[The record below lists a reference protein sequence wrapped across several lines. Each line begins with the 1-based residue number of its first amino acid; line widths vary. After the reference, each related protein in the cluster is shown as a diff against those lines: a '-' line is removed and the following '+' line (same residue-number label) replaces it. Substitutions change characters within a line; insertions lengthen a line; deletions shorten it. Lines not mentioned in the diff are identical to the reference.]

1 MTAISKGKP
10 VSKRK
15 SIALKPTNNLPSSA
29 PQASNEA
36 DRVSQLIQRMV
47 SGDPLHEIDDFEAI
61 LRVPL
66 PKNEWEKF
74 VREVQEREVALLR
87 QSDAKADP
95 KRCVVWGSGWKNEDG
110 SFDHTWKGADD
121 GKTIP
126 DSSVKIV
133 YRLDPYT
140 GTLHPLSTLAVIA
153 QIQLGI
159 QLRDSN
165 LLGFE
170 SAEERMR
177 ERLHTWLRNAKSH
190 SESMIPSKSLFKLWQ
205 KPVSNTTE
213 YKILKERYLKEESA
227 HGRKRHNDRAH
238 VLAQE
243 LQFKCEEILKE
254 MTQPN
259 PSREDWMQMMI
270 EVIHAVRHNDK
281 LLLVA
286 QKGQKKR
293 VSDLAKLRGGRRM
306 DPFSKLVYDV
316 CDKLYEKDPSRRP
329 WPCEVFAKLNAK
341 RWIDQFGND
350 FIIRSGKDPSKISK
364 KAFDDARNH
373 WASDRDIPAPSV
385 RRPPKGME
393 LPKPVKCVEKAVIKR

>member
-1 MTAISKGKP
+1 MTTIPKGKP

-47 SGDPLHEIDDFEAI
+47 TGYPLHEIDDFEAI

-66 PKNEWEKF
+66 TKHEWGEF
-74 VREVQEREVALLR
+74 VREVQEREVARLKQR
-87 QSDAKADP
+87 DAKADP
-95 KRCVVWGSGWKNEDG
+95 KRWVVWGSGWKNEDG

-133 YRLDPYT
+133 YLLDPDT
-140 GTLHPLSTLAVIA
+140 GTLRPLSILAVIA

-159 QLRDSN
+159 QLQDSN
-165 LLGFE
+165 LLGFK

-177 ERLHTWLRNAKSH
+177 ERLHTWLRNAKCH
-190 SESMIPSKSLFKLWQ
+190 SENVIPSEKLLQ
-205 KPVSNTTE
+205 QTVSNTE
-213 YKILKERYLKEESA
+213 DYELLVKQYLEEESA
-227 HGRKRHNDRAH
+227 HAKKRHNDRAH

-270 EVIHAVRHNDK
+270 EVIHAVRDNDK
-281 LLLVA
+281 LLLVS

-306 DPFSKLVYDV
+306 DSFSKLVYEV
-316 CDKLYEKDPSRRP
+316 CDKLYKKDPTHRP
-329 WPCEVFAKLNAK
+329 WPYEVFAKLNAK
-341 RWIDQFGND
+341 RCIDQFEND
-350 FIIRSGKDPSKISK
+350 YIIRSGKDPLKISK

-373 WASDRDIPAPSV
+373 WASDRDIPAPAV

-393 LPKPVKCVEKAVIKR
+393 LPKPVKCFEKAVIKR